1 MNKRNIGAIAVI
13 LVGIFIVGYFAFIR
27 SSSDMGVMAA
37 CISNS
42 CKTAGAIEIT
52 DKPISQEQTIANDK
66 KIDGGE
72 RLKRAYPTKIRDIRD
87 NTIYFSDGT
96 TMIYDDGVNKDFV
109 TKLDNSD
116 PEDMFFE
123 VYDTSRNIPAYLHDV
138 GRSRSEQLFKKL
150 YGSSESAVR
159 KQLVRVPWFGGN
171 VMFSSSNNAA
181 EQLRK
186 VKSELD
192 QLVKKQ
198 PNLLPYLKSSGTFYW
213 RNVRGAKRLSAHS
226 YGMAI
231 DIGVDKSDYW
241 LWKNPG
247 ASETKEIKYNNRI
260 PHQIVEVFEKYGFIW
275 GGRWYH
281 YDTMHFEYR
290 PELNPPRK

>member
-1 MNKRNIGAIAVI
+1 MNKRNTKTIAILIASI
-13 LVGIFIVGYFAFIR
+13 IIVGIGYFIFR
-27 SSSDMGVMAA
+27 GDMNDTPVMAA
-37 CISNS
+37 RISEVEEPAMANES
-42 CKTAGAIEIT
+42 KISPDKIADIEEKSDGARRLMQAY
-52 DKPISQEQTIANDK
+52 PS
-66 KIDGGE
+66 KID
-72 RLKRAYPTKIRDIRD
+72 DIRD
-87 NTIYFSDGT
+87 NTIYFTDGT
-96 TMIYDDGVNKDFV
+96 TMIYDDGVEKDFV

-123 VYDTSRNIPAYLHDV
+123 TYDTTKPVPSYLHDV

-150 YGSSESAVR
+150 YGANESAVR

-181 EQLRK
+181 EQLGK
-186 VKSELD
+186 VKTELD
-192 QLVKKQ
+192 ALVKRK
-198 PNLLPYLKSSGTFYW
+198 PELLPYLKSSGTFYW

-260 PHQIVEVFEKYGFIW
+260 PLDIVEVFEKYGFVW

-290 PELNPPRK
+290 PELNPPK